1 MKNLIS
7 KLKEQNMLY
16 FALASLI
23 SSDSNNSIEEI
34 NNNMKTLQSFKDM
47 ILETN
52 LEQEEKEKLL
62 KVCNDGVE
70 ILSKDLLTFG
80 EK

>member
-1 MKNLIS
+1 MRNLIS

-23 SSDSNNSIEEI
+23 SADNNNSIEEI
-34 NNNMKTLQSFKDM
+34 NNNLKALQSFKDM
-47 ILETN
+47 ILEAN

-62 KVCNDGVE
+62 KICNDGVE

-80 EK
+80 GK

>member
-1 MKNLIS
+1 MRNLIS

-23 SSDSNNSIEEI
+23 SADNNNSIEEI
-34 NNNMKTLQSFKDM
+34 NNNIKALQFFKDM
-47 ILETN
+47 ILEAN

-80 EK
+80 GK

>member
-1 MKNLIS
+1 MRDLIS

-23 SSDSNNSIEEI
+23 SADNNNSIEEI
-34 NNNMKTLQSFKDM
+34 NNNIKALQFFKDM
-47 ILETN
+47 ILEAN

-80 EK
+80 GK

>member
-1 MKNLIS
+1 MRNLIS

-34 NNNMKTLQSFKDM
+34 NNNMKALQFFKDM
-47 ILETN
+47 ILEAN

-62 KVCNDGVE
+62 KICNDGFE

-80 EK
+80 GK

>member
-1 MKNLIS
+1 MKNIIS

-34 NNNMKTLQSFKDM
+34 NNNMKALQSFKDM
-47 ILETN
+47 ILEAN

-80 EK
+80 GK

>member
-1 MKNLIS
+1 MINLIE
-7 KLKEQNMLY
+7 KLKEKNMLY

-23 SSDSNNSIEEI
+23 SSDSNNSVEEI
-34 NNNMKTLQSFKDM
+34 NNNMKALQSFKDM
-47 ILETN
+47 IFEASLK
-52 LEQEEKEKLL
+52 QEEKEKLL

-80 EK
+80 GK

>member
-1 MKNLIS
+1 
-7 KLKEQNMLY
+7 MLY

-34 NNNMKTLQSFKDM
+34 NNNMRALQSFKGM
-47 ILETN
+47 ILEAN

-80 EK
+80 GK

>member
-1 MKNLIS
+1 MRNLIE
-7 KLKEQNMLY
+7 KLKEKNMLH

-34 NNNMKTLQSFKDM
+34 NNNMKALQFFKDM
-47 ILETN
+47 ILEAN

-62 KVCNDGVE
+62 KVCNDGFE

-80 EK
+80 GK

>member
-1 MKNLIS
+1 MRNLIS

-34 NNNMKTLQSFKDM
+34 NNNMKALQSFKDM
-47 ILETN
+47 ILEAN

-62 KVCNDGVE
+62 KVCNDGAE
-70 ILSKDLLTFG
+70 ILSKDLLTF
-80 EK
+80 ETK